1 MAEGSDRR
9 PELGLAALDWRQR
22 GIGRLETRH
31 WRSGFCPR
39 GVAGLV
45 GAIVDEAELE
55 WHRVRRLKPVLGSPF
70 KRAAG
75 LAGGVE
81 PVVKRPA

>member
-1 MAEGSDRR
+1 M
-9 PELGLAALDWRQR
+9 
-22 GIGRLETRH
+22 
-31 WRSGFCPR
+31 
-39 GVAGLV
+39 V

-81 PVVKRPA
+81 PAVKRPA